1 MEQSGPGG
9 LWHWLGDG
17 GMCRVHYSYLRTSV
31 VDFQRIGVIGKPY
44 TLYLSKQENQYT
56 VHIDTC

>member
-1 MEQSGPGG
+1 MEQSRPGG

-17 GMCRVHYSYLRTSV
+17 GGGKCKFHYSYLRTSV

-44 TLYLSKQENQYT
+44 TFYLSKQ
-56 VHIDTC
+56 